1 MKTFLKKTIALACF
15 AMLMPLSLLA
25 QDVLKVHGIVTDPS
39 GEPLIGVNVKAGS
52 SSVGAVTDLDGK
64 YSIEVLPKSTLTFS
78 YVGFETVVE
87 SVKNRRQ
94 MDVTMKESSDVL
106 NEVVV
111 IGYGTMD
118 KKELTSAISHVSE
131 KDFLTIS
138 SPDVSM
144 MI

>member
-52 SSVGAVTDLDGK
+52 SKSNAVTDLDGK
-64 YSIEVLPKSTLTFS
+64 YSIEVSPKSTLTFS

-87 SVKNRRQ
+87 SVKGRRQ
-94 MDVTMKESSDVL
+94 LDVTMIPK
-106 NEVVV
+106 
-111 IGYGTMD
+111 
-118 KKELTSAISHVSE
+118 TSPN
-131 KDFLTIS
+131 F
-138 SPDVSM
+138 
-144 MI
+144 

>member
-64 YSIEVLPKSTLTFS
+64 YSIEVSPKSTLTFS

-94 MDVTMKESSDVL
+94 MDVTMRRALMCSMRWWLSVMVL
-106 NEVVV
+106 W
-111 IGYGTMD
+111 TR
-118 KKELTSAISHVSE
+118 KSLLLP
-131 KDFLTIS
+131 FLT
-138 SPDVSM
+138 
-144 MI
+144 

>member
-39 GEPLIGVNVKAGS
+39 GEPLIGVNVKAAS

-64 YSIEVLPKSTLTFS
+64 YSIEVSPKSTLTFS
-78 YVGFETVVE
+78 YVGFETAVE

-94 MDVTMKESSDVL
+94 MDVTRALMCSMRWWLSVMVL
-106 NEVVV
+106 W
-111 IGYGTMD
+111 TR
-118 KKELTSAISHVSE
+118 KSLLLP
-131 KDFLTIS
+131 FL
-138 SPDVSM
+138 M
-144 MI
+144 

>member
-52 SSVGAVTDLDGK
+52 SKSNAVTDLDGK
-64 YSIEVLPKSTLTFS
+64 YSIEVSPKSTLTFS

-87 SVKNRRQ
+87 SVKGRRQ
-94 MDVTMKESSDVL
+94 LDVTKKALMFLMKSLLSVMVPWIRKNL
-106 NEVVV
+106 LLPSLMWARK
-111 IGYGTMD
+111 T
-118 KKELTSAISHVSE
+118 
-131 KDFLTIS
+131 S
-138 SPDVSM
+138 SPSVLLM
-144 MI
+144 YL